1 MSKILMIGD
10 LNPANCQSA
19 TIQFLSMAEACTRHA
34 VRVDVVTQRLR
45 KHPPALALKPKNLHL
60 HPWLSR
66 HSFRGWQHTR
76 LILLALRRRYQ
87 LIYLRY
93 PRIPSSVLWLLRLVS
108 SGKVIVHQARWEIA
122 ANPSRSRLI
131 TRWRLKRQLGLARKA
146 HGVHVS
152 TQALATLLTAHGIDD
167 RKILL
172 INNGSQLSK
181 IYPLAHDASFKRFN
195 LDPDFVYLGFVG
207 TLSDRQDLATVLRAL
222 ALLKDKH
229 PLLKLIIAGDGP
241 ALASLQ
247 SLADNLGIG
256 EQTIFFGAIAHQD
269 LNALLNTFD
278 VALAPFT
285 LAHTRDAGLC
295 PLKLRDYAAA
305 GLPTVVADVP
315 GIRDEQYEANWL
327 HAYPPEQAETLA
339 QLLLNLVEQGA
350 ERFNMRQTARE
361 YAQQHFDWKHLSK
374 ELINQSQRVGRK
386 PRKALTAQSLL
397 EK

>member
-10 LNPANCQSA
+10 LNPASCQSA
-19 TIQFLSMAEACTRHA
+19 TMQFLSMAEGCSRHA
-34 VRVDVVTQRLR
+34 TRVDVVTQRLR
-45 KHPPALALKPKNLHL
+45 KHPPVIELKPKNLHL
-60 HPWLSR
+60 HARLPR
-66 HSFRGWQHTR
+66 HSFRWWQHIR
-76 LILLALRRRYQ
+76 LVLLALRRRYQ

-93 PRIPSSVLWLLRLVS
+93 PQVPMNVLWLLRLVS
-108 SGKVIVHQARWEIA
+108 SGKVVVHQARFEIA
-122 ANPSRSRLI
+122 AKPSRSRLV
-131 TRWRLKRQLGLARKA
+131 TRWRLNRQLRLARKA

-152 TQALATLLTAHGIDD
+152 TQALASLLIAHDIDD

-207 TLSDRQDLATVLRAL
+207 TLNDRQDVTTALKAL
-222 ALLKDKH
+222 ALLKDKN
-229 PLLKLIIAGDGP
+229 PLVKFIIAGEGP

-247 SLADNLGIG
+247 AEAEALGVID
-256 EQTIFFGAIAHQD
+256 QTIFFGAIAYQD

-285 LAHTRDAGLC
+285 LAHTADAGLC

-327 HAYPPEQAETLA
+327 HAYPPEDAETLA
-339 QLLLNLVEQGA
+339 QLLLNLVEQGV
-350 ERFNMRQTARE
+350 ERINMRHTARE

-374 ELINQSQRVGRK
+374 ELITQSQRVGRK
-386 PRKALTAQSLL
+386 PQRSLTTHSLL